1 MDSEEWKFLLDFT
14 QNQEEAAKNG
24 ANAIVSDRDD
34 TIGKLSIKVKL
45 QILGCQFC
53 IIFYDFVILS

>member
-24 ANAIVSDRDD
+24 ANGIVSDHDD
-34 TIGKLSIKVKL
+34 VIGKFLID
-45 QILGCQFC
+45 I
-53 IIFYDFVILS
+53 

>member
-24 ANAIVSDRDD
+24 ANAIVSERDD
-34 TIGKLSIKVKL
+34 IIGIKIFSREL
-45 QILGCQFC
+45 
-53 IIFYDFVILS
+53 II

>member
-34 TIGKLSIKVKL
+34 TIGKLSIKFRLKML
-45 QILGCQFC
+45 
-53 IIFYDFVILS
+53 

>member
-34 TIGKLSIKVKL
+34 TIGKLKIKI
-45 QILGCQFC
+45 QIEN
-53 IIFYDFVILS
+53 ILMSRYFKPKTM